1 MSFRFKYQPIKVS
14 RPSPALLGKRQGQAI
29 RPRPLL
35 VITVIGPTGLAQ
47 ADGGVLLVMAVGD
60 RAQLAVL
67 GTAGC
72 DLGQIGYETAML
84 AHRVSSALEPGA
96 RVAGQL

>member
-1 MSFRFKYQPIKVS
+1 
-14 RPSPALLGKRQGQAI
+14 
-29 RPRPLL
+29 
-35 VITVIGPTGLAQ
+35 
-47 ADGGVLLVMAVGD
+47 MAVGD

-67 GTAGC
+67 GSAGC
-72 DLGQIGYETAML
+72 DLGQIGYETALL